1 MSDQG
6 KMLMFFSIQLIFL
19 DKQTKNVGGQ
29 K

>member
-19 DKQTKNVGGQ
+19 DKQTKNFGGQ

>member
-6 KMLMFFSIQLIFL
+6 KMLMFFSIQLIFS
-19 DKQTKNVGGQ
+19 DNQAKNFGGQ

>member
-6 KMLMFFSIQLIFL
+6 KMLMFFSTELIFS
-19 DKQTKNVGGQ
+19 DNQAKNFGCQ